1 MKILKNILTFVLVC
15 TLSGFFIISSFSFG
29 ESDELVMSNSKET
42 IKITPSIARIIS
54 SDIAQSYI
62 QKESYKTT
70 IATTLAKGDAGHIE
84 F

>member
-1 MKILKNILTFVLVC
+1 
-15 TLSGFFIISSFSFG
+15 
-29 ESDELVMSNSKET
+29 MSNSKET

-70 IATTLAKGDAGHIE
+70 TATTLAKGDAGHIE